1 VILQC
6 IRFLTQHY
14 RLHEK
19 DRRKHQDQTVNEE
32 SEVTVGD
39 SVHVMGDQTDQET
52 SLTAGKDSEV
62 KLGDVMDGQ
71 TDQETLLTAGKDSE
85 VKLGDVMGDQKS
97 SLIAGKVS
105 VVTVGDVM
113 DGQTDQET
121 LLTAGKD
128 SEVKISNSVQV
139 SSAVKSSE
147 HQTMNKHET
156 AV

>member
-1 VILQC
+1 MILQC

-85 VKLGDVMGDQKS
+85 VK
-97 SLIAGKVS
+97 
-105 VVTVGDVM
+105 
-113 DGQTDQET
+113 
-121 LLTAGKD
+121 
-128 SEVKISNSVQV
+128 ISNSVQV